1 MALARAETRGHPA
14 AVAVLADWLPDRV
27 PHAILVSGP
36 ASVGKTTLALDLA
49 AALLCDA
56 DDPESRPCRSCAACR
71 RVASGNH
78 PDVHRLRPSGPGLQ
92 IKIGGGEDGPGVREL
107 ISELALLPAEGRAR
121 IGIIEAAQR
130 MNESA
135 QNALLTTLEE
145 PPDATVIVLC
155 TEDED
160 RLLPTIRSRCARIR
174 LGPVGVAPIE
184 ELLGERGVAE
194 PPAAARLARLSG
206 GRPGFALALARRP
219 EAVRSREELM
229 RRLVDLAAARPADRL
244 VAAPSLMS
252 AAKAVAAAID
262 VPSDDEAQ
270 DERPAATPRGR
281 GGRQGQGR
289 GGRAGARPVAK
300 GAFDPDG
307 DAPVGSEA
315 GDDEG
320 DVNGT
325 DADSREAARSSRRG
339 TASERRADAR
349 ALLDVWRSLARDVA
363 VAAVGGRREV
373 GETAL
378 LEEVVAL
385 ADRIPPG
392 AAAAFLERLDATER
406 LLGANASPDL
416 AVDTLLLAWPRTTP

>member
-56 DDPESRPCRSCAACR
+56 GDPESRPCRSCAACR

-92 IKIGGGEDGPGVREL
+92 IRIGGGDDGPGVREL

-121 IGIIEAAQR
+121 IGIIEAAHR

-155 TEDED
+155 ADDED

-229 RRLVDLAAARPADRL
+229 RRLVDLAAAGPADRL
-244 VAAPSLMS
+244 VAAPSLL
-252 AAKAVAAAID
+252 AAARAVAAAID
-262 VPSDDEAQ
+262 VAADDEAQ

-281 GGRQGQGR
+281 GGRQAQGR
-289 GGRAGARPVAK
+289 GGRAGARPGGRNA
-300 GAFDPDG
+300 ADPDG
-307 DAPVGSEA
+307 DATGGSEA
-315 GDDEG
+315 GGDAADGEG
-320 DVNGT
+320 A
-325 DADSREAARSSRRG
+325 DADSREAAPSSRRG
-339 TASERRADAR
+339 APSERRADAR
-349 ALLDVWRSLARDVA
+349 ALVDTWRILARDLA

-373 GETAL
+373 RETAL

-385 ADRIPPG
+385 ADRIPRG
-392 AAAAFLERLDATER
+392 AAVAFLERLDATER
-406 LLGANASPDL
+406 LLESNASPHL
-416 AVDTLLLAWPRTTP
+416 AVDTLLLAWPRATP

>member
-1 MALARAETRGHPA
+1 MALARAQTRGHPA
-14 AVAVLADWLPDRV
+14 AVAILTDWLPGRV

-56 DDPESRPCRSCAACR
+56 DDPGGRPCRSCAACR

-78 PDVHRLRPSGPGLQ
+78 PDVHRLRPSGAGLQ
-92 IKIGGGEDGPGVREL
+92 IKVGGGEEGPGIREL
-107 ISELALLPAEGRAR
+107 ISELALLPAEGRVR
-121 IGIIEAAQR
+121 IGIVEAAHR

-155 TEDED
+155 ADDED

-174 LGPVGVAPIE
+174 LGPVGVVPIE

-206 GRPGFALALARRP
+206 GRPGFALALAHHP

-229 RRLVDLAAARPADRL
+229 RRLIDLATAGPSDRL
-244 VAAPSLMS
+244 AAAPSLLA
-252 AAKAVAAAID
+252 AAKEVAAALD
-262 VPSDDEAQ
+262 VTPDDEAQ
-270 DERPAATPRGR
+270 DERLAATPRGR
-281 GGRQGQGR
+281 GSRQGRGR
-289 GGRAGARPVAK
+289 GGRADARPGGR
-300 GAFDPDG
+300 GASDPDD
-307 DAPVGSEA
+307 DAVGGSEA
-315 GDDEG
+315 GDDGGDGEG
-320 DVNGT
+320 TGT
-325 DADSREAARSSRRG
+325 DSRETTPSSRRG

-349 ALLDVWRSLARDVA
+349 ALLGAWRILARDLA

-373 GETAL
+373 RETAL
-378 LEEVVAL
+378 LEEVVVL
-385 ADRIPPG
+385 ADRIPRG
-392 AAAAFLERLDATER
+392 AAVAFLERLDATER
-406 LLGANASPDL
+406 LLEANASPGL

>member
-56 DDPESRPCRSCAACR
+56 ADPKARPCRSCAACR

-92 IKIGGGEDGPGVREL
+92 IRIGGGEEGPGVREL

-121 IGIIEAAQR
+121 IGIVEAAHR

-155 TEDED
+155 ADDED

-174 LGPVGVAPIE
+174 LGPVGVVPIE

-206 GRPGFALALARRP
+206 GRPGFALALASRP

-229 RRLVDLAAARPADRL
+229 RRLVDLAAAGPADRL
-244 VAAPSLMS
+244 VAAPSLL
-252 AAKAVAAAID
+252 AAARAVAAAID
-262 VPSDDEAQ
+262 VAADDEAQ

-281 GGRQGQGR
+281 GGRQAQGR
-289 GGRAGARPVAK
+289 SGRAGARPGGR
-300 GAFDPDG
+300 GAADPDG
-307 DAPVGSEA
+307 DAAGGSEA
-315 GDDEG
+315 GGGAADGEG
-320 DVNGT
+320 A
-325 DADSREAARSSRRG
+325 DADSRETAPSSRRG
-339 TASERRADAR
+339 APSERRADAR
-349 ALLDVWRSLARDVA
+349 ALVDTWRILARDVA

-373 GETAL
+373 RETAL

-385 ADRIPPG
+385 ADRIPRG
-392 AAAAFLERLDATER
+392 AVVAFLERLDATER
-406 LLGANASPDL
+406 LLEANASPDL